1 MDNFNNQDND
11 RTDNTDNNIS
21 DMPDK
26 TIQTPVVLTDS
37 RNDGEKPAAALKQK
51 KVKQKKGLSRGFV
64 SAAITVCILF
74 SGAAGFSGTYLAR
87 EVSTEPTQTD
97 VSVINASGI
106 ASDNKDSVIYKSA
119 VSVED
124 AKNVYSNAIAAVAAK
139 SADSVVSITT
149 ETTKKDSFYGQYVTG
164 GAGSGVIITENGYII
179 TCAHVIDGASTI
191 TVKMTDSTEY
201 TATVIGSDSLTDI
214 AIIKIDKTGLP
225 FAVIGDSDKLL
236 VGDDAIAIGN
246 PLGELGGTVTNG
258 IISALDREVEIGD
271 QTYNVLQTNAAINPG
286 NSGGGLFNL
295 NGELIGVVNAKS
307 SGSGIEGLGFAIPIN
322 DAIKVAEQLID
333 NGYIKGRP
341 KLGIN
346 ALDVTSNTN
355 PMALR
360 SSEYSDIINYI
371 TDYGVYFLNY
381 NTKYQTEGDLKFGD
395 RIVALDSVE
404 VSDMVSLN
412 KLLNDEYAVGDTIKI
427 TVARLTDIKT
437 QHSEMVDVSIKLI
450 ESVPETTTGQQ

>member
-1 MDNFNNQDND
+1 MNNFINQDD
-11 RTDNTDNNIS
+11 DNTKSTDNNLS
-21 DMPDK
+21 ENQEK
-26 TIQTPVVLTDS
+26 TIQKPIVITDS
-37 RNDGEKPAAALKQK
+37 LNDNSKPSASSKEK
-51 KVKQKKGLSRGFV
+51 KVKPKKGLTRGFV
-64 SAAITVCILF
+64 SAAVTVCILF

-87 EVSTEPTQTD
+87 EVSNEPTQTD
-97 VSVINASGI
+97 LSVMNASGT
-106 ASDNKDSVIYKSA
+106 ASGNEDSVIYKSA

-139 SADSVVSITT
+139 AAGSVVSITT

-179 TCAHVIDGASTI
+179 TCAHVIGGASNI
-191 TVKMTDSTEY
+191 SVKMADGIEY
-201 TATVIGSDSLTDI
+201 KAKVIGSDSLTDI

-225 FAVIGDSDKLL
+225 YAIIGDSGKIL
-236 VGDDAIAIGN
+236 VGDDAVAIGN

-258 IISALDREVEIGD
+258 IISALDREVEIGG
-271 QTYNVLQTNAAINPG
+271 QSYNLLQTNAAINPG

-346 ALDVTSNTN
+346 AFDVTAQTD
-355 PMALR
+355 PWTLR
-360 SSEYSDIINYI
+360 SSEYSEIFNYI
-371 TDYGVYFLNY
+371 TDYGVYFINY
-381 NTKYQTEGDLKFGD
+381 AGSQTQGDLKFGD
-395 RIVALDSVE
+395 RIVAADDIA
-404 VSDMVSLN
+404 VSDMASLAR
-412 KLLNDEYAVGDTIKI
+412 LLNDEYVPGDTIKI

-437 QHSEMVDVSIKLI
+437 KRSEMIDINVKLI
-450 ESVPETTTGQQ
+450 ESVPEAAAGQQ